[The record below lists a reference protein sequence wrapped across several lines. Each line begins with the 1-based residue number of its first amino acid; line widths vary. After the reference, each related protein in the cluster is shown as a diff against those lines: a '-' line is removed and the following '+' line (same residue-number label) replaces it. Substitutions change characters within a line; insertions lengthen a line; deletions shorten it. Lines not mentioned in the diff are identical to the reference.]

1 MSAAAPPPHTRAA
14 PRAQG
19 GFRWALSGTP
29 IQNSLGELFSLLHF
43 LRYAPFDSQAAWRDL
58 LRQAA
63 LADNLVRTPSWQP
76 RVCLGSAPRVCTSRP
91 RQVAA
96 AEAISRR
103 CAAAGSRT
111 RGPQRPG
118 RGASAGRRARAG
130 GGNGAAAPHPGADH
144 AATDQE

>member
-1 MSAAAPPPHTRAA
+1 VSAAAPLPHTRVA

-63 LADNLVRTPSWQP
+63 LADNLVRAPVWQP
-76 RVCLGSAPRVCTSRP
+76 YLGSAPAGP
-91 RQVAA
+91 RRAA
-96 AEAISRR
+96 AVMAASQRR
-103 CAAAGSRT
+103 ATASGRAPGPS

-118 RGASAGRRARAG
+118 RG
-130 GGNGAAAPHPGADH
+130 
-144 AATDQE
+144 